1 VERRTDGVGVRL
13 AQRFAL
19 GAARHGTA
27 LCNSLGPLGG
37 LRCMARGARLT
48 SALHAGSK
56 LHCVVG
62 TADHIVVPVS
72 SGLLEGA
79 HQHVFAGVGH
89 LGLIWDD
96 EVINLI
102 RTVVAAKPTR
112 PVRRLRL
119 AV

>member
-1 VERRTDGVGVRL
+1 
-13 AQRFAL
+13 
-19 GAARHGTA
+19 
-27 LCNSLGPLGG
+27 
-37 LRCMARGARLT
+37 MARGSRLT
-48 SALHAGSK
+48 SGLHGGSK

-62 TADHIVVPVS
+62 TADHLVVPYS

-79 HQHVFAGVGH
+79 HQHVFDGVGH

-102 RTVVAAKPTR
+102 RSVVAAKPTR

-119 AV
+119 AA